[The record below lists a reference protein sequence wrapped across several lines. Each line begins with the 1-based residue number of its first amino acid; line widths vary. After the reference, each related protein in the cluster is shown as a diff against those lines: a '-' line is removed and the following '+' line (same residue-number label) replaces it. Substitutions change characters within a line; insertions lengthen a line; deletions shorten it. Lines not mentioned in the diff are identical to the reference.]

1 MAETYTFVADPDTKE
16 CNALVLQHHY
26 SQRLPVTVTYRSGL
40 VDDSGRLVAAVM
52 FSVPPTRWSKP
63 VRELSRLV
71 RVPGVKPPLTMLISK
86 ACKELQRR
94 KLADLVV
101 SFADATQRHH
111 GGVYQAASWAYH
123 EHRAPRNDGFLI
135 DGEFV
140 PGRTCYHR
148 FGTSSRKV
156 VADICEVWGMTF
168 EEHWDAGKHLYWRA
182 LTRTGQQWA
191 AELGLQSLPY
201 FKDIA

>member
-26 SQRLPVTVTYRSGL
+26 SQRLPSAVTYRSGL
-40 VDDSGRLVAAVM
+40 VDDSGRH
-52 FSVPPTRWSKP
+52 P
-63 VRELSRLV
+63 
-71 RVPGVKPPLTMLISK
+71 
-86 ACKELQRR
+86 
-94 KLADLVV
+94 
-101 SFADATQRHH
+101 

-123 EHRAPRNDGFLI
+123 EPRAPQNDGFLV

-140 PGRTCYHR
+140 PRRTCYGR